1 MQTSTVSDRGRTYC
15 RAERYCHAGTGF
27 SARPAY
33 AIAAIAASPAN
44 PCIADTSSIPGA
56 SYPRAPVIH
65 ITPVILIAP
74 TFHDVPT
81 THVTSTTPA
90 NHAVSVIA
98 AKHPPRQCRTET
110 CKTLCGV
117 DDTADSDASS
127 TTAYILRISGGADRG
142 GCFAGSAFICFVHLS
157 LCPVSGIPVPMR
169 TGQDS

>member
-1 MQTSTVSDRGRTYC
+1 MQTSTVSDQGRTYC
-15 RAERYCHAGTGF
+15 RAGRHCHAGTGF
-27 SARPAY
+27 SARLAY
-33 AIAAIAASPAN
+33 AIATIAASPAN
-44 PCIADTSSIPGA
+44 PCIADTSSVPGA

-74 TFHDVPT
+74 TTHDAPT
-81 THVTSTTPA
+81 AHVTSTTPA

-110 CKTLCGV
+110 RKTLCGV
-117 DDTADSDASS
+117 DDTADSEASS

-142 GCFAGSAFICFVHLS
+142 GCFAGGAFICFVHLS

>member
-15 RAERYCHAGTGF
+15 RAGRHCHAGTGF

-44 PCIADTSSIPGA
+44 PCIADTSSVPGA